1 MFSAQCRCWIL
12 PGKRL
17 EHLHYDNEMIIVYRF
32 RVGGSPSGPEIALE
46 VTVKFHADHRIE
58 SLSIHARDQDAFD
71 AAVDAF
77 LVTRDVESVSAGRDS
92 SPSSKLPRGRGGPRS
107 W

>member
-1 MFSAQCRCWIL
+1 
-12 PGKRL
+12 
-17 EHLHYDNEMIIVYRF
+17 MIIVDRF

-58 SLSIHARDQDAFD
+58 SLSLHPRDQDAFD

-77 LVTRDVESVSAGRDS
+77 LVTRDAESVSAGRDS
-92 SPSSKLPRGRGGPRS
+92 SPGPKLPRGRGAYRS